1 MNKVIKMIILIIL
14 SCSVYFI
21 YQHTKNSIINITSI
35 GDTLSMGFNSYGIK
49 EYGYIDYYKDYLNRE
64 NEKVNIVNDYS
75 KRDLSI
81 TNLLEQSMND
91 PKFKKELSESTTVI
105 LTVGYNDLLYKLS
118 LQESINEKVLNQIII
133 EISTD
138 YKNLITEMRKYYKRE
153 IIVIGYYASNKNDYY
168 LNKGIRKL
176 NQILSSSNEV
186 DYIDTYNLLSNR
198 NLYFSHP
205 NTNYPN
211 RAGYQAISKKI
222 ITKTLEK
229 KENIW
234 YINNA
239 FNYYDK

>member
-1 MNKVIKMIILIIL
+1 MKKVIKLVILMIL

-21 YQHTKNSIINITSI
+21 YQQTKNSIINITSI
-35 GDTLSMGFNSYGIK
+35 GDTFSMGINSYGIK
-49 EYGYIDYYKDYLNRE
+49 EYGYIDYYKDYLTKE
-64 NEKVNIVNDYS
+64 NENVNIINDYS
-75 KRDLSI
+75 KKDLSI
-81 TNLLEQSMND
+81 MNLLEQVKND
-91 PKFKKELSESTTVI
+91 SKIKKELSESSTVI

-118 LQESINEKVLNQIII
+118 LQETISEKILHQIIT
-133 EISTD
+133 EILKD
-138 YKNLITEMRKYYKRE
+138 YKNLITEIRKYYKRE

-176 NQILSSSNEV
+176 NQVLSNSNEV

-211 RAGYQAISKKI
+211 RTGYQAISKKI

-229 KENIW
+229 KENV
-234 YINNA
+234 
-239 FNYYDK
+239 